1 MSSNHQLSFYYHSIT
16 SVCSSINIFSHLY
29 YLKKNSEVLVLF
41 LKTGNLLCFEFNFK
55 YAPSPFQS
63 QLQVTC
69 SISKGP
75 TKLLWSLHLQYS
87 SLTVR
92 CFIPYPLEIQLIWD
106 GILFTSNLGN
116 WCAANNHLLC
126 YWRLQHLLA
135 RWKNQCIICPSYR
148 CG

>member
-1 MSSNHQLSFYYHSIT
+1 M
-16 SVCSSINIFSHLY
+16 
-29 YLKKNSEVLVLF
+29 LF

-75 TKLLWSLHLQYS
+75 TKLPWSLHLQYS

-92 CFIPYPLEIQLIWD
+92 CFIPYPTWRSNPSILSNPSEMAFYLRPTLGTDVLQTIICCVIGAYNIYWLGGKISAASSALLIYVVK
-106 GILFTSNLGN
+106 
-116 WCAANNHLLC
+116 HLL
-126 YWRLQHLLA
+126 Q
-135 RWKNQCIICPSYR
+135 PF
-148 CG
+148 

>member
-1 MSSNHQLSFYYHSIT
+1 M
-16 SVCSSINIFSHLY
+16 
-29 YLKKNSEVLVLF
+29 LF

-87 SLTVR
+87 FLTVLYL
-92 CFIPYPLEIQLIWD
+92 IPWRSNSSILSNPSEMAFYLRPTLGTDVLQTIICCVIGAYNIYWLGGKISSSSALLID
-106 GILFTSNLGN
+106 VVK
-116 WCAANNHLLC
+116 HLL
-126 YWRLQHLLA
+126 Q
-135 RWKNQCIICPSYR
+135 PF
-148 CG
+148 

>member
-1 MSSNHQLSFYYHSIT
+1 M
-16 SVCSSINIFSHLY
+16 
-29 YLKKNSEVLVLF
+29 LF

-87 SLTVR
+87 FLTVLYL
-92 CFIPYPLEIQLIWD
+92 IPWRSNSSILSNPSEMAFYLRPTLGTDVLQTIICCVIGAYNIYWLGGKISASSALLID
-106 GILFTSNLGN
+106 VVK
-116 WCAANNHLLC
+116 HLL
-126 YWRLQHLLA
+126 Q
-135 RWKNQCIICPSYR
+135 PF
-148 CG
+148 